1 MLEGIDDHP
10 LNHQYPVRMP
20 VYWGFRGEA
29 MKGSPDKGLS
39 GREVVIVLLKTSSK
53 LERILMKLFRGPKVL
68 KIPLLEKN
76 SILWQLCDGKRNFA
90 EICYAMDNIFNE
102 DIAPVIQ
109 RTALALEQL
118 KKRKLIVMVENVKSA
133 EWDKNPLYVD
143 PRLDSELFSDMELD
157 SEL

>member
-1 MLEGIDDHP
+1 MLEGIEDHP

-39 GREVVIVLLKTSSK
+39 GREVVIVLLKTASK
-53 LERILMKLFRGPKVL
+53 LENILMKLFRGPKVL

-76 SILWQLCDGKRNFA
+76 SILWQLCDGKKNFA
-90 EICYAMDNIFNE
+90 EICYSMDNIFNE

-118 KKRKLIVMVENVKSA
+118 KKRKLIVMVEDVSSA
-133 EWDKNPLYVD
+133 DWNKDPLYID
-143 PRLDSELFSDMELD
+143 PRLDSELFSDLELD

>member
-1 MLEGIDDHP
+1 MLEGIEDHP

-90 EICYAMDNIFNE
+90 EICYAMDNMFNE

-118 KKRKLIVMVENVKSA
+118 KKRKLIVMVENVNSA

-143 PRLDSELFSDMELD
+143 PRLDSELFSNMELD

>member
-1 MLEGIDDHP
+1 MLEGIEDHP
-10 LNHQYPVRMP
+10 LNQQYPVRMP

-29 MKGSPDKGLS
+29 MKGSLDKGLS
-39 GREVVIVLLKTSSK
+39 GREVVVVLLKTASK
-53 LERILMKLFRGPKVL
+53 LERMLMKIFRGPKVL

-76 SILWQLCDGKRNFA
+76 SILWQLCDGQRNFA
-90 EICYAMDNIFNE
+90 EICSVMDNIFNE

-118 KKRKLIVMVENVKSA
+118 KKRKLIVMVEDAKSA
-133 EWDKNPLYVD
+133 DWDKNPLFID
-143 PRLDSELFSDMELD
+143 PRLDSNLFDDLDLD

>member
-118 KKRKLIVMVENVKSA
+118 KKRKLIVMVENVNSA

-143 PRLDSELFSDMELD
+143 PRLDSELFSNMELD

>member
-1 MLEGIDDHP
+1 
-10 LNHQYPVRMP
+10 
-20 VYWGFRGEA
+20 
-29 MKGSPDKGLS
+29 
-39 GREVVIVLLKTSSK
+39 
-53 LERILMKLFRGPKVL
+53 MKLFRGPKVL

-118 KKRKLIVMVENVKSA
+118 KKRKLIVMVENVNSA

>member
-1 MLEGIDDHP
+1 MLEGIEDHP

-53 LERILMKLFRGPKVL
+53 LERILMKLFRGPRVL

-118 KKRKLIVMVENVKSA
+118 KKRKLIVMVENVNSA

-143 PRLDSELFSDMELD
+143 PRLDSELFSNMELD

>member
-1 MLEGIDDHP
+1 MLEGIEDHP
-10 LNHQYPVRMP
+10 LNKQYPVRMP

-29 MKGSPDKGLS
+29 MKGSPDMGLS
-39 GREVVIVLLKTSSK
+39 GREVVIVLLKTASK
-53 LERILMKLFRGPKVL
+53 LERILMKIFRGPKVL

-76 SILWQLCDGKRNFA
+76 SILWQLCDGQRNFA
-90 EICYAMDNIFNE
+90 EICSEMDNIFNE

-118 KKRKLIVMVENVKSA
+118 KNRKLIVMVENANSA
-133 EWDKNPLYVD
+133 DWDKNPLYID
-143 PRLDSELFSDMELD
+143 PRLDPEYFDGMNLD

>member
-1 MLEGIDDHP
+1 MLEGIEDHP

-39 GREVVIVLLKTSSK
+39 GREVVIVLLKTASK
-53 LERILMKLFRGPKVL
+53 LEKILMKLFRGPKVL

-76 SILWQLCDGKRNFA
+76 SILWQLCDGKKNFA
-90 EICYAMDNIFNE
+90 EICYSMDNIFNE

-118 KKRKLIVMVENVKSA
+118 KKRKLIAMVEDVSSA
-133 EWDKNPLYVD
+133 DWNKNPLYMD
-143 PRLDSELFSDMELD
+143 PRLDSDLFSDLELD

>member
-1 MLEGIDDHP
+1 MLEGIEDHP

-39 GREVVIVLLKTSSK
+39 GREVVIVLLKTASK
-53 LERILMKLFRGPKVL
+53 LENILMKLFRGPKVL

-76 SILWQLCDGKRNFA
+76 SILWQLCDGKKNFA
-90 EICYAMDNIFNE
+90 EICYSMDNIFNE

-118 KKRKLIVMVENVKSA
+118 KKRKLIVMVEDVSSA
-133 EWDKNPLYVD
+133 DWNIEPLYID
-143 PRLDSELFSDMELD
+143 PRLDSELFSDLELD

>member
-20 VYWGFRGEA
+20 VFWGFRGEA

-118 KKRKLIVMVENVKSA
+118 KKRKLIVMVENVNSA

>member
-1 MLEGIDDHP
+1 MLEGIEDHP
-10 LNHQYPVRMP
+10 LNQQYPVRMP

-29 MKGSPDKGLS
+29 MKGSPDIGLS
-39 GREVVIVLLKTSSK
+39 GREVVIVLLKTASK
-53 LERILMKLFRGPKVL
+53 LETILMKIFRGPKDL

-76 SILWQLCDGKRNFA
+76 SILWQLCDGQRNFA
-90 EICYAMDNIFNE
+90 EICSVMDNIFNE

-118 KKRKLIVMVENVKSA
+118 KKRKLIVMVEDAKSA
-133 EWDKNPLYVD
+133 DWDKNPLFID
-143 PRLDSELFSDMELD
+143 PRLDSNLFDDLDLD

>member
-1 MLEGIDDHP
+1 MLEGIDEHP

-39 GREVVIVLLKTSSK
+39 GREVVVVLLKTSSK

-118 KKRKLIVMVENVKSA
+118 KKRKLIVMVENVNSA

>member
-1 MLEGIDDHP
+1 MLEGIEDHP

-39 GREVVIVLLKTSSK
+39 GREVVIVLLKTASR
-53 LERILMKLFRGPKVL
+53 LEKILMKLFRGPKVL

-76 SILWQLCDGKRNFA
+76 SILWQLCDGKKNFA
-90 EICYAMDNIFNE
+90 EICYSMDNIFNE

-118 KKRKLIVMVENVKSA
+118 KKRKLIAMVEDVSSA
-133 EWDKNPLYVD
+133 DWNKNPLYID
-143 PRLDSELFSDMELD
+143 PRLDSELFSDLELD